1 MSLSAKHK
9 AFCDEYLANGMN
21 ALQAYKSVYKV
32 SDKVAGAS
40 GVRLLDNVN
49 VKEYLQEERQ
59 KIAKRLNITKEELLL
74 DLQEIKNSNKGIRD
88 GIANKLEITR
98 EFLIK
103 EYLELI
109 ESAKSD
115 DNFIDRGNWNKS
127 LAQLS
132 KLLGLDAP
140 IKQQTEIT
148 ISEQPLL
155 PDDEE

>member
-21 ALQAYKSVYKV
+21 ATQAYKSIYKTNDKV
-32 SDKVAGAS
+32 SEAS
-40 GVRLLDNVN
+40 SSRLLLNVK
-49 VKEYLQEERQ
+49 VKEYIQQE
-59 KIAKRLNITKEELLL
+59 
-74 DLQEIKNSNKGIRD
+74 QEKTSK
-88 GIANKLEITR
+88 KLEITR

-115 DNFIDRGNWNKS
+115 DTFIDRGNWNKS

-140 IKQQTEIT
+140 IKQQSEIT
-148 ISEQPLL
+148 ITEQPLL